1 MVETAV
7 ARFGQLIP
15 TYQSLQ
21 LGAAL
26 GMTRLG
32 LLLGV
37 LKQPL
42 IDTHLEDSIVSRQ
55 VMVQYNFIAKSVS
68 TIALGMFCGEKH
80 THHTFMLVIKTLNY
94 NNSKHLGKKS
104 LINKYMQNPTDI
116 KLCISHTNCL
126 VMRST
131 S

>member
-1 MVETAV
+1 MMETAV

-42 IDTHLEDSIVSRQ
+42 IDTHLEDSIISRQ
-55 VMVQYNFIAKSVS
+55 VIVSPRLKGLTMPTLMTTQSV
-68 TIALGMFCGEKH
+68 
-80 THHTFMLVIKTLNY
+80 
-94 NNSKHLGKKS
+94 
-104 LINKYMQNPTDI
+104 D
-116 KLCISHTNCL
+116 
-126 VMRST
+126 R
-131 S
+131 